1 MKALRSLLVFVVLI
15 AAFGALVWWGLHRRE
30 HGEDEEKDAQEEK
43 HEAGVVKLDA
53 DAQKRLGLEI
63 GPLKATQHRPA
74 IAAFGRVIDPSPLAA
89 LDGELATVEAALTA
103 SRAAADRARGLFQGG
118 ENVARKTME
127 TADAQLRTDQTRAQA
142 LQRKLALEW
151 GDSVAELDPAARG
164 KLIDQLVRGEVA
176 LLRVD
181 IAAGQAIA
189 ETPKTA
195 RVAVIGREREPLE
208 AAQIT
213 PATLVDPKTQTQ
225 GYLLRIDRPAF
236 ALHPGTAVTAWLE
249 QPGEALAG
257 VIVPRSAV
265 VYFGAAAWIYLQ
277 TEEEEFER
285 RKIALDH
292 PIAEGVFVAGE
303 WKGDEKAVLV
313 GAQMLLA
320 EEQKGAG
327 GSEE

>member
-1 MKALRSLLVFVVLI
+1 MKALRSLLIFLVI
-15 AAFGALVWWGLHRRE
+15 IGAFGALVWWGLHRRDS
-30 HGEDEEKDAQEEK
+30 GEEETAAPEEK
-43 HEAGVVKLDA
+43 HEAGVVKLDLET
-53 DAQKRLGLEI
+53 QKRLALEI
-63 GPLKATQHRPA
+63 GPLKATQHKPS
-74 IAAFGRVIDPSPLAA
+74 IAAYGRVIDPSPLAA
-89 LDGELATVEAALTA
+89 LDGELATAEAALGA
-103 SRAAADRARGLFQGG
+103 SRAAEERTRGLFQGG

-127 TADAQLRTDQTRAQA
+127 TAMAQLRTDQTHAQA

-151 GDSVAELDPAARG
+151 GESVAELDPAARG
-164 KLIDQLVRGEVA
+164 KLIDQLVRGEIA

-189 ETPKTA
+189 ETPKAA
-195 RVAVIGREREPLE
+195 RVAVIGREREPFDVV
-208 AAQIT
+208 QIT

-225 GYLLRIDRPAF
+225 GYLLHIERPPF

-249 QPGEALAG
+249 LPGEPLVG
-257 VIVPRSAV
+257 VVIPRSAI
-265 VYFGAAAWIYLQ
+265 VYFGAAAWIYLH

-292 PIAEGVFVAGE
+292 PVAEGIFVTGE
-303 WKGDEKAVLV
+303 FKGDENVVIV